1 MQKKRSF
8 IPPDQPC
15 RRGRPPKYGR
25 PARLVAVT
33 LPNDVVDWLASVD
46 PDVGRAVVRLHDLM
60 VARRGPRERDQA
72 VLRPELVD
80 VGDGRALIVVNPDLV
95 QGLNGVAAIPFGEAR
110 AFLALEPSWTMADLE
125 LSVVDALDH
134 GIADTKRRVALTEFR
149 DQLRT
154 WRTDRS
160 TAFDTRTIIVAS
172 RGQKGKPADATRAAR
187 S

>member
-1 MQKKRSF
+1 M
-8 IPPDQPC
+8 PPDRPR

-46 PDVGRAVVRLHDLM
+46 PDVGRAVVRLHDMM
-60 VARRGPRERDQA
+60 VARRGPREPDPA
-72 VLRPELVD
+72 VVRSELVD
-80 VGDGRALIVVNPDLV
+80 VGDGRALIVVDPDLV

-134 GIADTKRRVALTEFR
+134 DIADMKRRVALTEFR

-160 TAFDTRTIIVAS
+160 MTFDTRTIIVAG
-172 RGQKGKPADATRAAR
+172 RGQKGKPGDARRAAGP
-187 S
+187 

>member
-1 MQKKRSF
+1 M
-8 IPPDQPC
+8 PPDRPR

-60 VARRGPRERDQA
+60 VARRGPRERDPA
-72 VLRPELVD
+72 ILRPELVD

-110 AFLALEPSWTMADLE
+110 AFLALEPSWTKADLE

-149 DQLRT
+149 DQLRA
-154 WRTDRS
+154 WRTDGAL
-160 TAFDTRTIIVAS
+160 TLDTRTIIVV
-172 RGQKGKPADATRAAR
+172 GKRAKRR
-187 S
+187 SAGGRTPS